1 VEAVSSDHEVEA
13 VGLGVLVHR
22 HRPLP
27 VSQYAAVG
35 PRRSRPRSGPA
46 KAAWATRP
54 PTLAGRGAVCAGVSQ
69 PMEDATGFDD
79 VAGEANRST
88 MAAERRGR

>member
-1 VEAVSSDHEVEA
+1 MCS
-13 VGLGVLVHR
+13 VHR
-22 HRPLP
+22 HREPLP

-35 PRRSRPRSGPA
+35 PRPSRPRSGPA
-46 KAAWATRP
+46 KAAWAARP
-54 PTLAGRGAVCAGVSQ
+54 TSAGRGALCAGMSQ

-79 VAGEANRST
+79 VGGEANRST